1 MKLVSVTIL
10 TEDHTHENRPVAK
23 GDVIEV
29 PEDIAKILFDA
40 DPKIAEPAKATAP
53 RGE

>member
-1 MKLVSVTIL
+1 MKIVRAKIL

-29 PEDIAKILFDA
+29 PEDIGRILSDAKIA
-40 DPKIAEPAKATAP
+40 KIESATVPEGA
-53 RGE
+53 